1 MLKFILQLLYSHI
14 FVSMKNIS
22 ILSIFVLFSLTTVA
36 QKSVSPYKWDWVRDG
51 IWTGAAIAGTV
62 GGYSLIINKDD
73 ITEKE
78 LAEIVAN
85 KDDINFMD
93 RWLEGNYS
101 EDAITHSYIPFGVA
115 FAAPALLL
123 FDDKINDDAALV
135 MGLYLESLSTTAALY
150 TITAGLV
157 NRSRPYV
164 YNEGEIVLGKRL
176 KNNGQRSF
184 YSGHVAATASAS
196 FLTAKVFND
205 YHPDSPALPYVWAG
219 AAILPASVGYFRI
232 KAGQHFLTD
241 VLLGYA
247 LGAGAGIL
255 IPELHKTKNEKI
267 DVYPTSGINDFTGDR
282 YSGMTFRYKF

>member
-1 MLKFILQLLYSHI
+1 
-14 FVSMKNIS
+14 MKNIS
-22 ILSIFVLFSLTTVA
+22 ILSILVLFSFTTVA
-36 QKSVSPYKWDWVRDG
+36 QKSVSPYEWDWIKDG
-51 IWTGAAIAGTV
+51 IWTGAALAGTV
-62 GGYSLIINKDD
+62 GGYSLIIDKDD
-73 ITEKE
+73 ITQAE
-78 LAEIVAN
+78 LAKLIADKE
-85 KDDINFMD
+85 DINFMD

-101 EDAITHSYIPFGVA
+101 EKSITNSYIPFGIA
-115 FAAPALLL
+115 FTTPALLL
-123 FDDKINDDAALV
+123 FDDKINDDAALI

-164 YNEGEIVLGKRL
+164 YNENENEISLGKRL

-196 FLTAKVFND
+196 FLAAKVFND
-205 YHPDSPALPYVWAG
+205 YHPDSSALPYVWAG

-241 VLLGYA
+241 VIIGYA

-255 IPELHKTKNEKI
+255 IPELHKVNNEKI
-267 DVYPTSGINDFTGDR
+267 DVYPTSGINSFTGDR
-282 YSGMTFRYKF
+282 YSGMAFRYTF

>member
-1 MLKFILQLLYSHI
+1 MKNTFILSLLV
-14 FVSMKNIS
+14 F
-22 ILSIFVLFSLTTVA
+22 FSLTSVA
-36 QKSVSPYKWDWVRDG
+36 QKSVSPYEWDWVRDG
-51 IWTGAAIAGTV
+51 IWMGAGLAGTI

-73 ITEKE
+73 ITETE
-78 LAEIVAN
+78 LAKIMAN

-101 EDAITHSYIPFGVA
+101 EEAITYSYIPFGIA

-150 TITAGLV
+150 TITAGLA

-164 YNEGEIVLGKRL
+164 YNENEEEIPLGKRL

-184 YSGHVAATASAS
+184 YSGHVAATASAA
-196 FLTAKVFND
+196 FLAAKVFHD

-219 AAILPASVGYFRI
+219 AATLPAVVGFYRL

-267 DVYPTSGINDFTGDR
+267 DVYPTSGINNFTGDR
-282 YSGMTFRYKF
+282 YSGMAFRYTF